1 MADGLWT
8 GTGRADAISARLPTR
23 PDLAPDRPLHLVDT
37 TMLFAPRSGGVKRY
51 LLAKHQWVRERA
63 GLKHT
68 LVAPGAAAHG
78 VAGGVMSLA
87 APLLPF
93 GDGYRC
99 PTNLG
104 KWTRALCD
112 LRPDLIEAGDPYV
125 PGHAALDAG
134 AETGAATVGFC
145 HSDPAAL
152 AALHFGEWAAMP
164 AQKRWARFYARFDA
178 AVAPSRHIAGR
189 LADSGVERVKL
200 LPLGVDVRMFHPAR
214 ADRLAVRRGF
224 GLDPHARLLV
234 FAGRPA
240 REKNLEALQGAVAR
254 LGADYH
260 LLLIGAGRDLSPQE
274 RVINLPYEPDPRQ
287 LARLM
292 ASCDAFV
299 HANDQEPF
307 GLIVLEAMAAGLP
320 VVGPSRGGVAELID
334 ESVGQRAAQA
344 TDAGLAE
351 AIEAL
356 FARDLARISSSARD
370 RALARHSWDRTFEG
384 LMRIYGEI
392 LGRSLAGEEPAL
404 RAGA

>member
-1 MADGLWT
+1 
-8 GTGRADAISARLPTR
+8 
-23 PDLAPDRPLHLVDT
+23 
-37 TMLFAPRSGGVKRY
+37 MLFAPRSGGVKRY
-51 LLAKHQWVRERA
+51 LLAKHHWTRVHE

-68 LVAPGAAAHG
+68 LLIPGAAAHG
-78 VAGGVMSLA
+78 ADGEVMSLA

-104 KWTRALCD
+104 KWTRALVD

-134 AETGAATVGFC
+134 TETGAATVGFC

-164 AQKRWARFYARFDA
+164 AQKRWARFYARFDVV
-178 AVAPSRHIAGR
+178 VAPSRHIAQR
-189 LADSGVERVKL
+189 LAESGVTRVKL
-200 LPLGVDVRMFHPAR
+200 LPLGVDVRTFHPAR
-214 ADRLAVRRGF
+214 ADRLAVRRRL

-260 LLLIGAGRDLSPQE
+260 LLLIGAGRDLPAQE
-274 RVINLPYEPDPRQ
+274 RVINLPFEPDPRH

-299 HANDQEPF
+299 HANDHEPF

-356 FARDLARISSSARD
+356 FARDLEQISRAARD
-370 RALARHSWDRTFEG
+370 RALARHSWDRTFQG
-384 LMRIYGEI
+384 LMGIYGEL
-392 LGRSLAGEEPAL
+392 LGRTLPGETLAE
-404 RAGA
+404 RAQA